1 MKKLIILFGILSG
14 LLSYAQVN
22 WQTWDEAA
30 ALQNE
35 QSKKI
40 LVFFYTQGCK
50 SCAVMEREALNHPVI
65 SSLINKKYYAVKI
78 DAEQKQPIT
87 AFGRTFINTGLQNG
101 QRQSLHDF
109 TKYMN
114 ISATPALVFMDE
126 KMEPVTN
133 LQGEFTAGEIE
144 PYLQFIGTNEYKKV
158 TSRKQWETYRKK
170 FKTKLRD

>member
-14 LLSYAQVN
+14 LLSYAQLN

-30 ALQNE
+30 ALQKE
-35 QSKKI
+35 QPKKI

-50 SCAVMEREALNHPVI
+50 SCTVMEREALNHPVI

-101 QRQSLHDF
+101 H
-109 TKYMN
+109 
-114 ISATPALVFMDE
+114 
-126 KMEPVTN
+126 
-133 LQGEFTAGEIE
+133 
-144 PYLQFIGTNEYKKV
+144 
-158 TSRKQWETYRKK
+158 TSRANLLPERLSRTCNLSVPMNTKK
-170 FKTKLRD
+170 